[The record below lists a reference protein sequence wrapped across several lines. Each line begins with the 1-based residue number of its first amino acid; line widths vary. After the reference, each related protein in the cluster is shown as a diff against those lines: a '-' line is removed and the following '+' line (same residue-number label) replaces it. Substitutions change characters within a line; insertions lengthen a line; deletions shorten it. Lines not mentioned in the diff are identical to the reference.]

1 MPRITKVPRFTRTVI
16 STAALLPLLIGAQ
29 SFSHATAASP
39 APSFY
44 TPVTP
49 TRICDTRPGNPSGL
63 AGGAAQCNG
72 HTLVANQAMPVQVTG
87 LAGIPSSATA
97 VALNVTALDASES
110 GYLSVYPAASSPPDT
125 STLIF
130 HPGAPS
136 VNFTEVGLA
145 NGALDL
151 YANAAVDVI
160 LDVEGYFSAS
170 GAGFTPITP
179 TRICDTRPGN
189 PSGLAGGAAQCNGS
203 PIAPFSS
210 RQVQVAG
217 LAGVPSSATA
227 IVANVTTAGDRGPG
241 FLTVYTSGSP
251 PMASD
256 INWLFRNEWGFVR
269 TGS

>member
-136 VNFTEVGLA
+136 VNFT
-145 NGALDL
+145 
-151 YANAAVDVI
+151 
-160 LDVEGYFSAS
+160 
-170 GAGFTPITP
+170 
-179 TRICDTRPGN
+179 
-189 PSGLAGGAAQCNGS
+189 
-203 PIAPFSS
+203 
-210 RQVQVAG
+210 
-217 LAGVPSSATA
+217 
-227 IVANVTTAGDRGPG
+227 
-241 FLTVYTSGSP
+241 
-251 PMASD
+251 
-256 INWLFRNEWGFVR
+256 
-269 TGS
+269 